1 MILFWVLA
9 LVLAV
14 AAAIAIIWPLWRGSG
29 RGVGPGAGRTAAA
42 VTAAFVIV
50 GGSAIYL
57 WSSRWGWPE
66 TPQGETPAAMVSKL
80 ARRLEKEPDD
90 LAGWLML
97 GRSQT
102 ALGQYPLAVRA
113 DQRADRLEGGRSAEA
128 VLGMAEAML
137 LQADGKM
144 DDRTARL
151 FERALELD
159 PAWGK
164 AQFFGALAAQRRG
177 DVPLAVSRFESMLAA
192 QPPDDVRRVIE
203 GQIAVLRATP
213 QSPEAASSTPTTDA
227 AATSAAQ
234 PSEAVAGGPMIS
246 VTVSVAPA
254 LASRV
259 TAGATLF
266 VFVRAPDRPGPP
278 LAVKRLP
285 AVLPASVTL
294 TAADSMVPGLA
305 FSDGQTVEVSAKVSA
320 DGSATPKAGDPIGR
334 VSHTVGKGGTLALVI
349 DGLTP

>member
-1 MILFWVLA
+1 MMLFWVLA
-9 LVLAV
+9 LALAAVTAV
-14 AAAIAIIWPLWRGSG
+14 AIVWPLWRG
-29 RGVGPGAGRTAAA
+29 AGRDAPPGRAVA
-42 VTAAFVIV
+42 MVTAAVVVV
-50 GGSAIYL
+50 GGSAIYS
-57 WSSRWGWPE
+57 WSSRWDWPE
-66 TPQGETPAAMVSKL
+66 TAQGETPAAMVAKL
-80 ARRLEKEPDD
+80 ARRLEREPDD

-113 DQRADRLEGGRSAEA
+113 YQRADRLEGGRNAEA
-128 VLGMAEAML
+128 VLGMAEAMM

-144 DDRTARL
+144 DDRSARL

-164 AQFFGALAAQRRG
+164 AQFFAALAAQRRG
-177 DVPLAVSRFESMLAA
+177 DVPLAVARFESMLAA
-192 QPPDDVRRVIE
+192 QPPEDVRRIIE
-203 GQIAVLRATP
+203 EQIAVLKGQPAGP
-213 QSPEAASSTPTTDA
+213 AVEPAAPP
-227 AATSAAQ
+227 AATAAKGSASG
-234 PSEAVAGGPMIS
+234 PSIS

-254 LASRV
+254 LASRA

-266 VFVRAPDRPGPP
+266 VFVRAPARPGPP

-285 AVLPASVTL
+285 ASLPATVTL

-305 FSDGQTVEVSAKVSA
+305 FADGEAVEVSAKISA
-320 DGSATPKAGDPIGR
+320 DGSATPKAGDPIGSI
-334 VSHTVGKGGTLALVI
+334 SHTVGKGGTLALVI

>member
-1 MILFWVLA
+1 MTLFWVLA
-9 LVLAV
+9 LALAV
-14 AAAIAIIWPLWRGSG
+14 VSAAAIVWPLWRGAG
-29 RGVGPGAGRTAAA
+29 RDAASGRTAAM
-42 VTAAFVIV
+42 VTAAVVVV
-50 GGSAIYL
+50 GGSTIYA
-57 WSSRWGWPE
+57 WSSRWDWPE
-66 TPQGETPAAMVSKL
+66 TAGAGTPAAMVSKL
-80 ARRLEKEPDD
+80 ARRLEKEPED

-113 DQRADRLEGGRSAEA
+113 YQRADRLEGGRNAEA

-137 LQADGKM
+137 LQAEGKM
-144 DDRTARL
+144 DDRSARL

-177 DVPLAVSRFESMLAA
+177 DVPLAISRFESMLAA
-192 QPPDDVRRVIE
+192 QPPEDVRRIIE
-203 GQIAVLRATP
+203 QQIAVLKAGP
-213 QSPEAASSTPTTDA
+213 DGA
-227 AATSAAQ
+227 AADPIAPAATGA
-234 PSEAVAGGPMIS
+234 PGTADAAGGPSIS
-246 VTVSVAPA
+246 VAVSAAPA

-259 TAGATLF
+259 TPGATLF
-266 VFVRAPDRPGPP
+266 VFVRAPGRPGPP

-294 TAADSMVPGLA
+294 TAADSMVPGLSFA
-305 FSDGQTVEVSAKVSA
+305 EGDAVEVSAKVSA
-320 DGSATPKAGDPIGR
+320 DGSATPKAGDPIGSVR
-334 VSHTVGKGGTLALVI
+334 HTVGKGGTLALVI

>member
-9 LVLAV
+9 LALAV
-14 AAAIAIIWPLWRGSG
+14 AAAIAIIRPLWRGSG
-29 RGVGPGAGRTAAA
+29 RGAGSGAGRTAAA

-66 TPQGETPAAMVSKL
+66 TPQGETPAAMVAKL

-113 DQRADRLEGGRSAEA
+113 YQRADRLEGGRNAEA
-128 VLGMAEAML
+128 VLGIAEAML

-144 DDRTARL
+144 DDRAARL

-159 PAWGK
+159 PTWGK

-177 DVPLAVSRFESMLAA
+177 DVPLAISRFESMLAA
-192 QPPDDVRRVIE
+192 QPPEDVRRVIE
-203 GQIAVLRATP
+203 EQIAVLTATP
-213 QSPEAASSTPTTDA
+213 QSPEAASSAPTTVA
-227 AATSAAQ
+227 AASAAA
-234 PSEAVAGGPMIS
+234 PAEAAAGGPVIS

-266 VFVRAPDRPGPP
+266 VFVRAPGRPGPP

-334 VSHTVGKGGTLALVI
+334 VGHSVGQGGTLALVI

>member
-1 MILFWVLA
+1 MMLFWVLA

-14 AAAIAIIWPLWRGSG
+14 AAAIAIIWPLWRDPG

-50 GGSAIYL
+50 GGSVIYL
-57 WSSRWGWPE
+57 WSSRWSWPE

-113 DQRADRLEGGRSAEA
+113 YQRADRLEGGRNAEA

-137 LQADGKM
+137 LQSDGKM
-144 DDRTARL
+144 DDRAARL

-159 PAWGK
+159 PTWGK

-177 DVPLAVSRFESMLAA
+177 DVPLAISRFESMLAA
-192 QPPDDVRRVIE
+192 QPPEDVRRVIE
-203 GQIAVLRATP
+203 EQIAVLKVTP
-213 QSPEAASSTPTTDA
+213 PGSAAETAAPTPA
-227 AATSAAQ
+227 AATSAAA
-234 PSEAVAGGPMIS
+234 PAEAVAGGPTIS

-294 TAADSMVPGLA
+294 TSADSMVPGIA

>member
-1 MILFWVLA
+1 MMLFWVLA

-14 AAAIAIIWPLWRGSG
+14 AAAIAIIWPLWRDPG
-29 RGVGPGAGRTAAA
+29 RGVGSGAGRTAAA

-113 DQRADRLEGGRSAEA
+113 YQRADRLEGGRNAEA

-137 LQADGKM
+137 LQSDGKM
-144 DDRTARL
+144 DDRAARL

-159 PAWGK
+159 PTWGK

-177 DVPLAVSRFESMLAA
+177 DVPLAISRFESMLAA
-192 QPPDDVRRVIE
+192 QPPEDVRRVIE
-203 GQIAVLRATP
+203 EQIAVLKVTPPGSAAAT
-213 QSPEAASSTPTTDA
+213 AAPTPA
-227 AATSAAQ
+227 AATSAAA
-234 PSEAVAGGPMIS
+234 PAEAVAGGPTIS
-246 VTVSVAPA
+246 VTVSVAPS

-294 TAADSMVPGLA
+294 TSADSMVPGIA